1 MLNFAPA
8 FVGLGGIG
16 KLKGVRQMTLTRS
29 NTRSNNWLVLTLMTS
44 AMAVLSPNLA
54 LAQQKLGAPPGKGS
68 YTRNC
73 AVCHGD
79 DGKGDGPYASVLK
92 VKPSDLTQLAKK
104 NNGSFP
110 SDRVTRIL
118 DGSEE
123 IPGHGSRQKPV
134 WGHQFGAGEE
144 AAGGNPA
151 PTVARER
158 IQLILR
164 YLNTIQEK

>member
-1 MLNFAPA
+1 
-8 FVGLGGIG
+8 
-16 KLKGVRQMTLTRS
+16 MTLSRL
-29 NTRSNNWLVLTLMTS
+29 NNWLVLTLITS
-44 AMAVLSPNLA
+44 ATAVLSPHLA
-54 LAQQKLGAPPGKGS
+54 SAQQKLGAPPGKGS
-68 YTRNC
+68 YIRNC

-79 DGKGDGPYASVLK
+79 DGKGDGPYAPALK
-92 VKPSDLTQLAKK
+92 VKPADLTQLAKK
-104 NNGSFP
+104 SNGTFP
-110 SDRVTRIL
+110 SERVARIL

-144 AAGGNPA
+144 AAGGNVA

-164 YLNTIQEK
+164 YLNSIQEK

>member
-1 MLNFAPA
+1 
-8 FVGLGGIG
+8 
-16 KLKGVRQMTLTRS
+16 MTLTRFD
-29 NTRSNNWLVLTLMTS
+29 NLFVLAFMTS
-44 AMAVLSPNLA
+44 AMAVLSPDVA

-68 YTRNC
+68 YLRNC

-79 DGKGDGPYASVLK
+79 DGKGDGPYASALK
-92 VKPSDLTQLAKK
+92 EQPADLTQLAKK
-104 NNGSFP
+104 NNGVFP
-110 SDRVTRIL
+110 TARVTRIL

-123 IPGHGSRQKPV
+123 IPGHGTRQKPV

-144 AAGGNPA
+144 AAGGNVA

-164 YLNTIQEK
+164 YLDSIQEK

>member
-1 MLNFAPA
+1 
-8 FVGLGGIG
+8 
-16 KLKGVRQMTLTRS
+16 MTLSRS
-29 NTRSNNWLVLTLMTS
+29 YNWLVITLITS
-44 AMAVLSPNLA
+44 ATAVLSPHLA
-54 LAQQKLGAPPGKGS
+54 SAQQKLGAPPGKGS
-68 YTRNC
+68 YVRYC

-79 DGKGDGPYASVLK
+79 DGKGDGPYAPTLK
-92 VKPSDLTQLAKK
+92 VKPADLTQLAKK
-104 NNGSFP
+104 SNGAFP
-110 SDRVTRIL
+110 SERVARIL

-144 AAGGNPA
+144 AAGGNVA

-164 YLNTIQEK
+164 YLSSIQEK

>member
-1 MLNFAPA
+1 
-8 FVGLGGIG
+8 
-16 KLKGVRQMTLTRS
+16 MTLTRS
-29 NTRSNNWLVLTLMTS
+29 SNWLVLTLMTS
-44 AMAVLSPNLA
+44 AMAVLSPHLA
-54 LAQQKLGAPPGKGS
+54 VAQQKLGAPPGKGS

-92 VKPSDLTQLAKK
+92 LKPSDLTQLAKK

-123 IPGHGSRQKPV
+123 IAGHGSRHEPV